1 MTDKINGQGFRP
13 VDTGGTRRPGQADR
27 AEGSRTTSGGSADSA
42 DSADQVSV
50 TSSSL
55 LLSRLEEALQS
66 SPAVDADRVRA
77 VRDAIA
83 SGAYEIDPGIIAEK
97 IIRLERELGL

>member
-13 VDTGGTRRPGQADR
+13 VDTGGTRRPSQPER
-27 AEGSRTTSGGSADSA
+27 AAGARPAAGGPA

-55 LLSRLEEALQS
+55 LLSRLEDALQS
-66 SPAVDADRVRA
+66 SPAVDAERVRA

-83 SGAYEIDPGIIAEK
+83 SGAYEIDPGVIAEK
-97 IIRLERELGL
+97 IIRLERELSF

>member
-13 VDTGGTRRPGQADR
+13 VDTGGARRPSQSDR
-27 AEGSRTTSGGSADSA
+27 AEGARPATGGSA

-50 TSSSL
+50 TSSSVL
-55 LLSRLEEALQS
+55 LRQLEEALQS
-66 SPAVDADRVRA
+66 APAVDAERVRA

-83 SGAYEIDPGIIAEK
+83 SGAYEIDPGVIAEK
-97 IIRLERELGL
+97 IIRLERELNF

>member
-13 VDTGGTRRPGQADR
+13 IDSGSTRRPAQSSRADTGQPA
-27 AEGSRTTSGGSADSA
+27 AGASAS
-42 DSADQVSV
+42 SADQVNV

-66 SPAVDADRVRA
+66 SPAVDVERVRA

-83 SGAYEIDPGIIAEK
+83 SGSYEIDPGIIADR
-97 IIRLERELGL
+97 IVQLERELQP